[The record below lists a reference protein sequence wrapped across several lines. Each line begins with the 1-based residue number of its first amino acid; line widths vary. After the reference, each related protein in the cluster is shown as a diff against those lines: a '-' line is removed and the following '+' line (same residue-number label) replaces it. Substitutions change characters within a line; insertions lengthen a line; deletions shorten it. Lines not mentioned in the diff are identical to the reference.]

1 MKNVLKVF
9 VLVLVVFCMV
19 VSCSKKADGSSGSS
33 GGNSNDTDGGG
44 STAAGSSSAVAGS
57 GSAAVSSDN
66 SLKNAVGKI
75 EHGKDDTIFN
85 SWAEIEWA
93 AFGLSAAPAEPS
105 GGKLEAAYI
114 IKNGYPYIFLS
125 NISRAAYEKLCR
137 EMEAEY
143 NKEGEIY
150 DSSWDNVSYGFGL
163 VDCDERFDIYNIP
176 VGATHETVELHLGDD
191 SGNDIRVYENY
202 ELTIVYT
209 LSIYYYDSPL
219 NGVIMT
225 LFSESIM

>member
-9 VLVLVVFCMV
+9 ALVLVVLCMV
-19 VSCSKKADGSSGSS
+19 VSCSKKASSSGSS
-33 GGNSNDTDGGG
+33 GVSASNDTDGGG
-44 STAAGSSSAVAGS
+44 SGSSGGSSSA
-57 GSAAVSSDN
+57 AAVSSNN

-85 SWAEIEWA
+85 SWAEISWTDFHLA
-93 AFGLSAAPAEPS
+93 AAPAEPA
-105 GGKLEAAYI
+105 GGKLETAY
-114 IKNGYPYIFLS
+114 KDRAGWHYIFIS
-125 NISRAAYEKLCR
+125 NVSRAAYEKLCR

-150 DSSWDNVSYGFGL
+150 DSAWDNVSYIFGL
-163 VDCDERFDIYNIP
+163 VDCDERFDIP

-202 ELTIVYT
+202 ELTTVYT
-209 LSIYYYDSPL
+209 LSIYYYDSPV
-219 NGVIMT
+219 NGVIMK
-225 LFSESIM
+225 LSSESIM